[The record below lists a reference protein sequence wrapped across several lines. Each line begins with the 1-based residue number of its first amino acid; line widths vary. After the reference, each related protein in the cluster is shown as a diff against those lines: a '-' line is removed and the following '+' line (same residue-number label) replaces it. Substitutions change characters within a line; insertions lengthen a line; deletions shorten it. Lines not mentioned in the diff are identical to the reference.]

1 MSLVRRQFLKL
12 SAGTFAAAAI
22 ADQALALQ
30 SLLEMGNLLEDL
42 ADRSRRNKGIEGRGR
57 PMEMEN
63 LERFLEGTPAQKKK
77 APGLKGV
84 RGRIRFET
92 ENGGAAYLLQ
102 IEDEDVE
109 LTTGGDDAQAVVVC
123 DTKALIA
130 RLLRGEA
137 NLIVQTL
144 QGHTSASGDLTL
156 VIKAV
161 LGLQAGSPFAG
172 GEQIR
177 KEAPL

>member
-1 MSLVRRQFLKL
+1 MRRQFLKL

-22 ADQALALQ
+22 VDQALALQ
-30 SLLEMGNLLEDL
+30 SILTMGNVLGDL
-42 ADRSRRNKGIEGRGR
+42 ADRSKRNKGIEERGR
-57 PMEMEN
+57 PMETEN
-63 LERFLEGTPAQKKK
+63 LERFLERTPRKKK

-92 ENGGAAYLLQ
+92 EDGGAAYLLQ

-144 QGHTSASGDLTL
+144 QGHTSARGDLTL

-172 GEQIR
+172 GEQIP